1 MRVGWN
7 SRYGPQ
13 EDSTQKVW
21 YLKQINESPSST
33 SVVVEALKR
42 SQKVAEECN
51 KYIISVTYDLVI
63 PKVAMQL
70 QAEEKP
76 TYDNVFIH
84 LGPFHITCA
93 FFFFFSML
101 GKYLAE
107 SGGSHVLNETHII
120 EKGSL
125 KSFLSGK
132 SYNRCKR
139 SHQLLE
145 AVMEILHDQVFVD
158 QYDRDRFKLVV
169 SNELHTIH
177 TEKNLHK
184 HFATPVSRVYSKHS
198 IRRFGIIHIWF
209 IANS

>member
-1 MRVGWN
+1 MQVGWN

-93 FFFFFSML
+93 FFFFFYAW
-101 GKYLAE
+101 K
-107 SGGSHVLNETHII
+107 V
-120 EKGSL
+120 
-125 KSFLSGK
+125 
-132 SYNRCKR
+132 
-139 SHQLLE
+139 
-145 AVMEILHDQVFVD
+145 
-158 QYDRDRFKLVV
+158 
-169 SNELHTIH
+169 
-177 TEKNLHK
+177 
-184 HFATPVSRVYSKHS
+184 PSRIGWITCSK
-198 IRRFGIIHIWF
+198 
-209 IANS
+209 